1 MDLLFLSFGNL
12 CCCAFLVLL
21 LAAAVS
27 YMNLL
32 FLCTPAPEVR
42 YITIVKDVFTS
53 VFTARLLFAFML
65 AHHVRDVF
73 FQ

>member
-1 MDLLFLSFGNL
+1 
-12 CCCAFLVLL
+12 
-21 LAAAVS
+21 
-27 YMNLL
+27 MNLM

-42 YITIVKDVFTS
+42 YITTVKDVFT
-53 VFTARLLFAFML
+53 ALLLFAFML